1 MKKLQSI
8 FFAVGLCSVSIYSQ
22 TFIKNVT
29 IVDVVNKKLVPAQ
42 TVVINKD
49 VIADVQSARKKTF
62 PSNAI
67 IIDGTGKYLMPGMTD
82 AHVHFFQSGGL
93 YTRPDALD
101 LRKYVPYNREI
112 EMGHQNMEA
121 LLKRY
126 LMAGI
131 TNVIDVGS
139 TYNFLKLRDSLSGN
153 KLLPSVYMTG
163 PLLTTYEPQVFIGL
177 KNDEPFRLVSTIED
191 AKKAINEQLP
201 YRPDF
206 IKIWYIVSLGKEG
219 VEAEAR
225 KYEPLIK
232 EIIQEAHK
240 NKLKVAVHAT
250 ERIAAQIA
258 VQNGCDFLVH
268 NIEDEI
274 VSDSFVQLLKSGKV
288 ILSPTLT
295 VMDNYY
301 NTFGQKINYNTYDLK
316 NSDPEAIGSI
326 YDIKHLSN
334 AVIPTLKQRFDQPQM
349 KTRISRTDS
358 IRKVNLKKLI
368 DGGVV
373 IAAGTDAGNIGTQHA
388 SSFQNEL
395 KSMQESGLSIWQV
408 LQSATIS
415 PTRILDKEMVSGS
428 ITKGKIAD
436 MILLN
441 EDPTKSIEN
450 LTAINKVFKNG
461 NVLDPENLVSITPE
475 LLVQQQLNAYNARN
489 IEAFLEPYSD
499 DVEIYTFPNTLIS
512 KGKDV
517 MRKSYTE
524 MFTKLPNLHCE
535 LKGRIV
541 QGHIVID
548 RESVSGIRSN
558 TNVEATAVYEIK
570 NHKIIKVYFI
580 R

>member
-1 MKKLQSI
+1 MKKLLSI
-8 FFAVGLCSVSIYSQ
+8 FFAAGLCSVSLYSQ

-29 IVDVVNKKLVPAQ
+29 IVDVVNKKLIPAQ
-42 TVVINKD
+42 TVAINKE
-49 VIADVQSARKKTF
+49 VIADVQKAGKKTF

-101 LRKYVPYNREI
+101 LRKYVPYNKEI

-131 TNVIDVGS
+131 TSVIDVGA

-153 KLLPSVYMTG
+153 RLLPSVYMTG
-163 PLLTTYEPQVFIGL
+163 PLLTTYEPQVFMGL

-219 VEAEAR
+219 VEAAAR

-268 NIEDEI
+268 NIEDEV
-274 VSDSFVQLLKSGKV
+274 VSDSFVQILKSGKV

-301 NTFGQKINYNTYDLK
+301 NTFGQKIDYDTYDLK
-316 NSDPEAIGSI
+316 SSDPVAIGSI

-334 AVIPTLKQRFDQPQM
+334 AVIPVLKQRFDQPQM
-349 KTRISRTDS
+349 KARISRTDS
-358 IRKVNLKKLI
+358 IRKVNLKKLA
-368 DGGVV
+368 DGGVT

-395 KSMQESGLSIWQV
+395 KAMQESGLSIWQV
-408 LQSATIS
+408 LQSATIN
-415 PTRILDKEMVSGS
+415 PVKILDKEMVSGN
-428 ITKGKIAD
+428 IAKGKIAD

-441 EDPTKSIEN
+441 ADPTKSLEN
-450 LTAINKVFKNG
+450 LTTVNKIFKNG
-461 NVLDPENLVSITPE
+461 NVLDPESLIPITPE

-512 KGKDV
+512 KGKDE
-517 MRKSYTE
+517 MRKSYTQ
-524 MFTKLPNLHCE
+524 MFAKMSNLHCE
-535 LKGRIV
+535 LKGRII
-541 QGHIVID
+541 QGNIVID
-548 RESVSGIRSN
+548 RESVSGMISLSL
-558 TNVEATAVYEIK
+558 I
-570 NHKIIKVYFI
+570 HI
-580 R
+580 

>member
-1 MKKLQSI
+1 MKKLLSI
-8 FFAVGLCSVSIYSQ
+8 FFVAGLYSASIYSQ

-29 IVDVVNKKLVPAQ
+29 IVDVVNKRLIPAQ
-42 TVVINKD
+42 TVEINKD
-49 VIADVQSARKKTF
+49 IITNVQLAGKKAF
-62 PSNAI
+62 SSNALV
-67 IIDGTGKYLMPGMTD
+67 IDGTGKYLMPGMTD

-93 YTRPDALD
+93 YTRPDVLD
-101 LRKYVPYNREI
+101 FRKYVPYNKEI
-112 EMGHQNMEA
+112 EAGHQNMEA

-131 TNVIDVGS
+131 TSVIDVGA

-163 PLLTTYEPQVFIGL
+163 PLLTTYKPQVFIGL

-191 AKKAINEQLP
+191 ARKAINEQLP

-206 IKIWYIVSLGKEG
+206 IKIWYIVSLGKDG

-250 ERIAAQIA
+250 ERVAAQIA

-268 NIEDEI
+268 NIEDEV
-274 VSDSFVQLLKSGKV
+274 VSDSFVQLLKAGKV

-349 KTRISRTDS
+349 KARILRTDS
-358 IRKVNLKKLI
+358 IRRVNLKKLI

-388 SSFQNEL
+388 SSFKNEL
-395 KSMQESGLSIWQV
+395 KLMQESGLSIWQV

-415 PTRILDKEMVSGS
+415 PAKILDKEMVSGS

-441 EDPTKSIEN
+441 ADPTKSLEN
-450 LTAINKVFKNG
+450 LTAINRVFKNG

-512 KGKDV
+512 KGKDG

-541 QGHIVID
+541 QGNIVID

>member
-1 MKKLQSI
+1 MKKLLSI
-8 FFAVGLCSVSIYSQ
+8 FFAAGLCSVSIHSQ

-29 IVDVVNKKLVPAQ
+29 IVDVVNKKLIPAQ

-49 VIADVQSARKKTF
+49 LIADVQSARKKTF

-126 LMAGI
+126 LMTGI

-153 KLLPSVYMTG
+153 KLLASVYMTG
-163 PLLTTYEPQVFIGL
+163 PLLTTYEPKVFMGL

-191 AKKAINEQLP
+191 VKKAINEQLP

-232 EIIQEAHK
+232 EIILEAHK

-268 NIEDEI
+268 NIEDEV
-274 VSDSFVQLLKSGKV
+274 VSDRFVQLLKSGKV

-334 AVIPTLKQRFDQPQM
+334 AVIPMLKQRFDQPQM

-415 PTRILDKEMVSGS
+415 PAKILDKEMVSGS

-441 EDPTKSIEN
+441 ADPTKSLEN

-512 KGKDV
+512 KGKDG

-541 QGHIVID
+541 QGNIVID
-548 RESVSGIRSN
+548 RESVSGIRDN

-580 R
+580 K

>member
-1 MKKLQSI
+1 MKKLLSL
-8 FFAVGLCSVSIYSQ
+8 FFITGFCYVSLYSQ

-29 IVDVVNKKLVPAQ
+29 IVDVVNKKLIPTQ

-49 VIADVQSARKKTF
+49 VITDLQKAGRKTF

-101 LRKYVPYNREI
+101 LRKYVPYNKEI

-126 LMAGI
+126 LMVGI
-131 TNVIDVGS
+131 TSVVDVGA

-163 PLLTTYEPQVFIGL
+163 PLLTTYEPQVFMGL

-201 YRPDF
+201 HRPDF

-219 VEAEAR
+219 VEAAAR

-268 NIEDEI
+268 DIEDEV

-316 NSDPEAIGSI
+316 SSDPLAIGSI

-334 AVIPTLKQRFDQPQM
+334 SVIPVIKQRFDQPQM
-349 KTRISRTDS
+349 KIRISRTDS
-358 IRKVNLKKLI
+358 IRKVNLKKLA
-368 DGGVV
+368 DGGVT

-395 KSMQESGLSIWQV
+395 KAMQQSGLSIWQV
-408 LQSATIS
+408 LQSATIN
-415 PTRILDKEMVSGS
+415 PAMILDKEMISGN
-428 ITKGKIAD
+428 IAKGKVAD

-441 EDPTKSIEN
+441 ADPTKSLEN
-450 LTAINKVFKNG
+450 LTAINKIFKNG
-461 NVLDPENLVSITPE
+461 NVLDPESLVSKTPE

-499 DVEIYTFPNTLIS
+499 DVEIYFFPNTLIS
-512 KGKDV
+512 KGKDA
-517 MRKSYTE
+517 MRKSYTD
-524 MFTKLPNLHCE
+524 MFAKMPNLHCE
-535 LKGRIV
+535 LKGRII
-541 QGHIVID
+541 QGNIVID
-548 RESVSGIRSN
+548 RESVSGMISN
-558 TNVEATAVYEIK
+558 TKVEATAVYEIK

>member
-1 MKKLQSI
+1 MKKLLSI
-8 FFAVGLCSVSIYSQ
+8 FFAAGLCSVSLYSQ

-29 IVDVVNKKLVPAQ
+29 IVDVVNKKLIPAQ
-42 TVVINKD
+42 TVAINKE
-49 VIADVQSARKKTF
+49 VIADVQKAGKKTF

-101 LRKYVPYNREI
+101 LRKYVPYNKEI

-131 TNVIDVGS
+131 TSVIDVGA

-153 KLLPSVYMTG
+153 RLLPSVYMTG
-163 PLLTTYEPQVFIGL
+163 PLLTTYEPQVFMGL

-219 VEAEAR
+219 VEAAAR

-268 NIEDEI
+268 NIEDEV
-274 VSDSFVQLLKSGKV
+274 VSDSFVQILKSGKV

-301 NTFGQKINYNTYDLK
+301 NTFGQKIDYDTYDLK
-316 NSDPEAIGSI
+316 SSDPVAIGSI

-334 AVIPTLKQRFDQPQM
+334 AVIPVLKQRFDQPQM
-349 KTRISRTDS
+349 KARISRTDS
-358 IRKVNLKKLI
+358 IRKVNLKKLA
-368 DGGVV
+368 DGGVT

-395 KSMQESGLSIWQV
+395 KAMQESGLSIWQV
-408 LQSATIS
+408 LQSATIN
-415 PTRILDKEMVSGS
+415 PVKILDKEMVSGN
-428 ITKGKIAD
+428 IAKCKIAD
-436 MILLN
+436 MILFN
-441 EDPTKSIEN
+441 ADPTKSLEN
-450 LTAINKVFKNG
+450 LTTVNKIFKNG
-461 NVLDPENLVSITPE
+461 NVLDPESLIPITPE

-512 KGKDV
+512 KGKDE
-517 MRKSYTE
+517 MRKSYTQ
-524 MFTKLPNLHCE
+524 MFAKMPNLHCE
-535 LKGRIV
+535 LKGRII
-541 QGHIVID
+541 QGNIVID
-548 RESVSGIRSN
+548 RESVSGMISN
-558 TNVEATAVYEIK
+558 TKVEATAVYEIK
-570 NHKIIKVYFI
+570 NHKILKVYFI

>member
-1 MKKLQSI
+1 MKKLLSI
-8 FFAVGLCSVSIYSQ
+8 FFAAGLCSVSLYSQ

-29 IVDVVNKKLVPAQ
+29 IVDVVNKKLIPAQ
-42 TVVINKD
+42 TVAINKD
-49 VIADVQSARKKTF
+49 VIADVQKAGKKTF

-101 LRKYVPYNREI
+101 LRKYVPYNKEI

-131 TNVIDVGS
+131 TSVIDVGA

-153 KLLPSVYMTG
+153 RLLPSVYMTG
-163 PLLTTYEPQVFIGL
+163 PLLTTYEPQVFMGL

-219 VEAEAR
+219 VEAAAR

-268 NIEDEI
+268 NIEDEV
-274 VSDSFVQLLKSGKV
+274 VSDSFVQILKSGKV

-301 NTFGQKINYNTYDLK
+301 NTFGQKIDYDTYDLK
-316 NSDPEAIGSI
+316 SSDPVAIGSI

-334 AVIPTLKQRFDQPQM
+334 AVIPVLKQRFDQPQM
-349 KTRISRTDS
+349 KARISRTDS
-358 IRKVNLKKLI
+358 IRKVNLKKLA
-368 DGGVV
+368 DGGVT
-373 IAAGTDAGNIGTQHA
+373 IAAGTDSGNIGTQHA

-395 KSMQESGLSIWQV
+395 KAMQESGLSIWQV
-408 LQSATIS
+408 LQSATIN
-415 PTRILDKEMVSGS
+415 PVKILDKEMVSGN
-428 ITKGKIAD
+428 IAKGKVAD

-441 EDPTKSIEN
+441 ADPTKSLEN
-450 LTAINKVFKNG
+450 LTTVNKIFKNG
-461 NVLDPENLVSITPE
+461 NVLDPESLIPITPE

-512 KGKDV
+512 KGKDE
-517 MRKSYTE
+517 MRKSYTQ
-524 MFTKLPNLHCE
+524 MFAKMPNLHCE
-535 LKGRIV
+535 LKGRII
-541 QGHIVID
+541 QGNIVID
-548 RESVSGIRSN
+548 RESVSGMISN
-558 TNVEATAVYEIK
+558 TKVEATAVYEIK

>member
-1 MKKLQSI
+1 MKKLLSI
-8 FFAVGLCSVSIYSQ
+8 FFVAGLCSVSIYSQ

-29 IVDVVNKKLVPAQ
+29 IVDVINKRLIPAQ
-42 TVVINKD
+42 TVEINKD
-49 VIADVQSARKKTF
+49 IITNVQPAGKKAF
-62 PSNAI
+62 SSNALV
-67 IIDGTGKYLMPGMTD
+67 IDGTGKYLMPGMTD

-101 LRKYVPYNREI
+101 FRKYVPYNKEI
-112 EMGHQNMEA
+112 EAGHQNMEA

-131 TNVIDVGS
+131 TSVVDVGA

-206 IKIWYIVSLGKEG
+206 IKIWYIVSLGKDG
-219 VEAEAR
+219 VETEAR

-250 ERIAAQIA
+250 ERVAAQIA

-268 NIEDEI
+268 NIEDEV
-274 VSDSFVQLLKSGKV
+274 VSDSFVQLLKAGKV

-349 KTRISRTDS
+349 KARILRTDS
-358 IRKVNLKKLI
+358 IRRVNLKKLI

-388 SSFQNEL
+388 SSFKNEL

-415 PTRILDKEMVSGS
+415 PAKILDKEMVSGS

-441 EDPTKSIEN
+441 ADPTKSLEN

-512 KGKDV
+512 KGKDG

-541 QGHIVID
+541 QGNIVID

>member
-1 MKKLQSI
+1 MKKLLSI
-8 FFAVGLCSVSIYSQ
+8 FFVAGLCSVSIYSQ

-29 IVDVVNKKLVPAQ
+29 IVDVVNKRLIPAQ
-42 TVVINKD
+42 TVEINKD
-49 VIADVQSARKKTF
+49 IITNVQPAGKKAF
-62 PSNAI
+62 SSNALV
-67 IIDGTGKYLMPGMTD
+67 IDGTGKYLMPGMTD

-101 LRKYVPYNREI
+101 LRKYVPYNKEI
-112 EMGHQNMEA
+112 EAGHQNMEA

-131 TNVIDVGS
+131 TSVIDVGA

-153 KLLPSVYMTG
+153 KRLPSVYMTG

-191 AKKAINEQLP
+191 ARKAINEQLP

-206 IKIWYIVSLGKEG
+206 IKIWYIVSLGKDG

-250 ERIAAQIA
+250 ERVAAQIA

-268 NIEDEI
+268 NIEDEV
-274 VSDSFVQLLKSGKV
+274 VSDSFVQLLKAGKV

-349 KTRISRTDS
+349 KARILRTDS
-358 IRKVNLKKLI
+358 IRRVNLKKLI

-388 SSFQNEL
+388 SSFKNEL

-415 PTRILDKEMVSGS
+415 PAKILDKEIVSGS

-441 EDPTKSIEN
+441 ADPTKSLEN
-450 LTAINKVFKNG
+450 LTVINKVFKNG

-512 KGKDV
+512 KGKDG

-541 QGHIVID
+541 QGNIVID

>member
-1 MKKLQSI
+1 MKKLLSI
-8 FFAVGLCSVSIYSQ
+8 FFVAGLCSVSIYSQ

-29 IVDVVNKKLVPAQ
+29 IVDVINKRLIPAQ
-42 TVVINKD
+42 TVEINKD
-49 VIADVQSARKKTF
+49 IITNVQPAGKKAF
-62 PSNAI
+62 SSNALV
-67 IIDGTGKYLMPGMTD
+67 IDGTGKYLMPGMTD

-101 LRKYVPYNREI
+101 LRKYVPYNKEI
-112 EMGHQNMEA
+112 EAGHQNMEA

-131 TNVIDVGS
+131 TSVVDVGA

-206 IKIWYIVSLGKEG
+206 IKIWYIVSLGKDG
-219 VEAEAR
+219 VETEAR

-250 ERIAAQIA
+250 ERVAAQIA

-268 NIEDEI
+268 NIEDEV
-274 VSDSFVQLLKSGKV
+274 VSDSFVQLLKAGKV

-349 KTRISRTDS
+349 KARILRTDS
-358 IRKVNLKKLI
+358 IRRVNLKKLI

-388 SSFQNEL
+388 SSFKNEL

-415 PTRILDKEMVSGS
+415 PAKILDKEMVSGS

-441 EDPTKSIEN
+441 ADPTKSLEN

-512 KGKDV
+512 KGKDG

-541 QGHIVID
+541 QGNIVID

-558 TNVEATAVYEIK
+558 TNVEVTAVYEIK

>member
-1 MKKLQSI
+1 MKKLLSI
-8 FFAVGLCSVSIYSQ
+8 FFAAGLCSVSLYSQ

-29 IVDVVNKKLVPAQ
+29 IVDVVNKKLIPAQ
-42 TVVINKD
+42 TVAINKE
-49 VIADVQSARKKTF
+49 VIADVQKAGKKTF

-101 LRKYVPYNREI
+101 LRKYVPYNKEI

-131 TNVIDVGS
+131 TSVIDVGA

-153 KLLPSVYMTG
+153 RLLPSVYMTG
-163 PLLTTYEPQVFIGL
+163 PLLTTYEPQVFMGL

-219 VEAEAR
+219 VEAAAR

-240 NKLKVAVHAT
+240 NNLKVAVHAT

-258 VQNGCDFLVH
+258 VENGCDFLVH
-268 NIEDEI
+268 NIEDEV
-274 VSDSFVQLLKSGKV
+274 VSDSFVQILKSGKV

-301 NTFGQKINYNTYDLK
+301 NTFGQKIDYDTYDLK
-316 NSDPEAIGSI
+316 SSDPVAIGSI

-334 AVIPTLKQRFDQPQM
+334 AVIPVLKQRFDQPQM
-349 KTRISRTDS
+349 KARISRTDS
-358 IRKVNLKKLI
+358 IRKVNLKKLA
-368 DGGVV
+368 DGGVT

-395 KSMQESGLSIWQV
+395 KAMQESGLSIWQV
-408 LQSATIS
+408 LQSATIN
-415 PTRILDKEMVSGS
+415 PVKILDKEMVSGN
-428 ITKGKIAD
+428 IAKGKVAD

-441 EDPTKSIEN
+441 ADPTKSLEN
-450 LTAINKVFKNG
+450 LTTVNKIFKNG
-461 NVLDPENLVSITPE
+461 NVLDPESLIPITPE

-512 KGKDV
+512 KGKDE
-517 MRKSYTE
+517 MRKSYTQ
-524 MFTKLPNLHCE
+524 MFAKMPNLHCE
-535 LKGRIV
+535 LKGRII
-541 QGHIVID
+541 QGNIVID
-548 RESVSGIRSN
+548 RESVSGMISN
-558 TNVEATAVYEIK
+558 TKVEATAVYEIK

>member
-1 MKKLQSI
+1 
-8 FFAVGLCSVSIYSQ
+8 
-22 TFIKNVT
+22 
-29 IVDVVNKKLVPAQ
+29 
-42 TVVINKD
+42 
-49 VIADVQSARKKTF
+49 
-62 PSNAI
+62 
-67 IIDGTGKYLMPGMTD
+67 MTD

-101 LRKYVPYNREI
+101 LRKYVPYNKEI

-131 TNVIDVGS
+131 TSVVDVGA

-163 PLLTTYEPQVFIGL
+163 PLLTTYEPQVFMGL

-191 AKKAINEQLP
+191 AKKAINEQLQ

-219 VEAEAR
+219 VEAAAR

-268 NIEDEI
+268 DIEDEV

-316 NSDPEAIGSI
+316 NSDPLAIGSI

-334 AVIPTLKQRFDQPQM
+334 SVIPALKQRFDQPQM
-349 KTRISRTDS
+349 KIRISRTDS
-358 IRKVNLKKLI
+358 IRKVNLKK
-368 DGGVV
+368 
-373 IAAGTDAGNIGTQHA
+373 A
-388 SSFQNEL
+388 S
-395 KSMQESGLSIWQV
+395 
-408 LQSATIS
+408 
-415 PTRILDKEMVSGS
+415 
-428 ITKGKIAD
+428 
-436 MILLN
+436 
-441 EDPTKSIEN
+441 
-450 LTAINKVFKNG
+450 
-461 NVLDPENLVSITPE
+461 
-475 LLVQQQLNAYNARN
+475 
-489 IEAFLEPYSD
+489 
-499 DVEIYTFPNTLIS
+499 
-512 KGKDV
+512 
-517 MRKSYTE
+517 
-524 MFTKLPNLHCE
+524 
-535 LKGRIV
+535 
-541 QGHIVID
+541 
-548 RESVSGIRSN
+548 
-558 TNVEATAVYEIK
+558 
-570 NHKIIKVYFI
+570 
-580 R
+580 

>member
-1 MKKLQSI
+1 MKKLLFI
-8 FFAVGLCSVSIYSQ
+8 LFAAGLCSVSMHSQ

-29 IVDVVNKKLVPAQ
+29 IVDVVNKKLIPVQ
-42 TVVINKD
+42 TVTISKD
-49 VIADVQSARKKTF
+49 VIADIQPAGKKVF
-62 PSNAI
+62 PSNAVV
-67 IIDGTGKYLMPGMTD
+67 IDGTGKYLMPGMTD

-101 LRKYVPYNREI
+101 LRKFVPYNKEI
-112 EMGHQNMEA
+112 EKGHQNMKA
-121 LLKRY
+121 LLNRY
-126 LMAGI
+126 LKTGI
-131 TNVIDVGS
+131 TSVIDVGS
-139 TYNFLKLRDSLSGN
+139 TYNFLKLRDSLSEN
-153 KLLPSVYMTG
+153 RLLPSVYMTG
-163 PLLTTYEPQVFIGL
+163 PLLTTYEPQVFMGL

-219 VEAEAR
+219 VEAAAR

-240 NKLKVAVHAT
+240 NNLKVAVHAT

-258 VQNGCDFLVH
+258 VENGCDFLVH
-268 NIEDEI
+268 NIEDEV

-295 VMDNYY
+295 VIDNYY
-301 NTFGQKINYNTYDLK
+301 NTFRQNINYNTYDLK
-316 NSDPEAIGSI
+316 SSDPEAIGSI

-334 AVIPTLKQRFDQPQM
+334 AVIPVLKQRFDQPQM

-358 IRKVNLKKLI
+358 IRKVNLKKLA
-368 DGGVV
+368 DGGVA

-395 KSMQESGLSIWQV
+395 KAMQESGLSIWQV
-408 LQSATIS
+408 LQSATINS
-415 PTRILDKEMVSGS
+415 AKILNKEMMSGS
-428 ITKGKIAD
+428 IIKGKIAD

-441 EDPTKSIEN
+441 EDPTKSLEN
-450 LTAINKVFKNG
+450 LTAINKIFKNG
-461 NVLDPENLVSITPE
+461 NALDPGSLIPITPE

-512 KGKDV
+512 KGKEG

-524 MFTKLPNLHCE
+524 MFNKMPGLHCE

-541 QGHIVID
+541 QGNVVID
-548 RESVSGIRSN
+548 RESVSGMISN
-558 TNVEATAVYEIK
+558 AKVEATAVYEIK

-580 R
+580 K

>member
-1 MKKLQSI
+1 MKKLLSI
-8 FFAVGLCSVSIYSQ
+8 FFAAGLCSVSLYSQ

-29 IVDVVNKKLVPAQ
+29 IVDVVNKKLIPAQ
-42 TVVINKD
+42 TVAINKE
-49 VIADVQSARKKTF
+49 VIADVQKAGKKTF

-101 LRKYVPYNREI
+101 LRKYVPYNKEI

-131 TNVIDVGS
+131 TSVIDVGA

-153 KLLPSVYMTG
+153 RLLPSVYMTG
-163 PLLTTYEPQVFIGL
+163 PLLTTYEPQVFMGL

-219 VEAEAR
+219 VEAAAR

-268 NIEDEI
+268 NIEDEV
-274 VSDSFVQLLKSGKV
+274 VSDSFVQILKSGKV

-301 NTFGQKINYNTYDLK
+301 NTFGQKIDYDTYDLK
-316 NSDPEAIGSI
+316 SSDPVAIGSI

-334 AVIPTLKQRFDQPQM
+334 AVIPVLKQRFDQPQM
-349 KTRISRTDS
+349 KARISRTDS
-358 IRKVNLKKLI
+358 IRKVNLKKLA
-368 DGGVV
+368 DGGVT

-395 KSMQESGLSIWQV
+395 KAMQESGLSIWQV
-408 LQSATIS
+408 LQSATIN
-415 PTRILDKEMVSGS
+415 PVKILDKEMVSGN
-428 ITKGKIAD
+428 IAKGKIAD

-441 EDPTKSIEN
+441 ADPTKSLEN
-450 LTAINKVFKNG
+450 LTTVNKIFKNG
-461 NVLDPENLVSITPE
+461 NVLDPESLIPITPE

-512 KGKDV
+512 KGKDE
-517 MRKSYTE
+517 MRKSYTQ
-524 MFTKLPNLHCE
+524 MFAKMSNLHCE
-535 LKGRIV
+535 LKGRII
-541 QGHIVID
+541 QGNIVID
-548 RESVSGIRSN
+548 RESVSGMISN
-558 TNVEATAVYEIK
+558 TKVEATAVYEIK

>member
-1 MKKLQSI
+1 MKKLLSI
-8 FFAVGLCSVSIYSQ
+8 FFATGLCSVSLYSQ

-29 IVDVVNKKLVPAQ
+29 VVDVVNKKLIPAQ

-49 VIADVQSARKKTF
+49 VIADVQKAGKKTF

-82 AHVHFFQSGGL
+82 AHIHFFQSGGL

-101 LRKYVPYNREI
+101 LRKYVPYNKEI

-131 TNVIDVGS
+131 TSVIDVGS

-153 KLLPSVYMTG
+153 KLLSSVYMTG
-163 PLLTTYEPQVFIGL
+163 PLLTTYEPQVFMGL

-219 VEAEAR
+219 VEAAAR

-268 NIEDEI
+268 NIEDEV
-274 VSDSFVQLLKSGKV
+274 VSDSFIQLLKSGRV

-316 NSDPEAIGSI
+316 SSDPVAIGSI

-334 AVIPTLKQRFDQPQM
+334 AVIPVLKQRFDQPEM
-349 KTRISRTDS
+349 KTRIYRTDS
-358 IRKVNLKKLI
+358 IRKINLKKLA
-368 DGGVV
+368 DGGVT

-395 KSMQESGLSIWQV
+395 EAMQESGLSIWQV
-408 LQSATIS
+408 LQSATMN
-415 PTRILDKEMVSGS
+415 PAKILNKEMISGS

-441 EDPTKSIEN
+441 ADPTKSLEN
-450 LTAINKVFKNG
+450 LTAVNKIFKNG
-461 NVLDPENLVSITPE
+461 NVLDPESLVPATPE

-512 KGKDV
+512 KGKDA
-517 MRKSYTE
+517 MRKSYTD
-524 MFTKLPNLHCE
+524 MFAKMPNLHCE

-541 QGHIVID
+541 QGNIVID
-548 RESVSGIRSN
+548 RESVSGMISN
-558 TNVEATAVYEIK
+558 TKVEAIAVYEIK

-580 R
+580 M

>member
-1 MKKLQSI
+1 MKKLLSI
-8 FFAVGLCSVSIYSQ
+8 FFAAGLCSVSLYSQ

-29 IVDVVNKKLVPAQ
+29 IVDVVNKKLIPAQ
-42 TVVINKD
+42 TVAINKD
-49 VIADVQSARKKTF
+49 VIADVQKAGKKTF

-101 LRKYVPYNREI
+101 LRKYVPYNKEI

-131 TNVIDVGS
+131 TSVIDVGA

-153 KLLPSVYMTG
+153 RLLPSVYMTG
-163 PLLTTYEPQVFIGL
+163 PLLTTYEPQVFMGL

-219 VEAEAR
+219 VEAAAR

-268 NIEDEI
+268 NIEDEV
-274 VSDSFVQLLKSGKV
+274 VSDSFVQILKSGKV

-301 NTFGQKINYNTYDLK
+301 NTFGQKIDYDTYDLK
-316 NSDPEAIGSI
+316 SSDPVAIGSI

-334 AVIPTLKQRFDQPQM
+334 AVIPVLKQRFDQPQM
-349 KTRISRTDS
+349 KARISRTDS
-358 IRKVNLKKLI
+358 IRKVNLKKLA
-368 DGGVV
+368 DGGVT

-395 KSMQESGLSIWQV
+395 KAMQESGLSIWQV
-408 LQSATIS
+408 LQSATIN
-415 PTRILDKEMVSGS
+415 PVKILDKEMVSGN
-428 ITKGKIAD
+428 IAKGKIAD

-441 EDPTKSIEN
+441 ADPTKSLEN
-450 LTAINKVFKNG
+450 LTTVNKIFKNG
-461 NVLDPENLVSITPE
+461 NVLDLESLIPITPE

-512 KGKDV
+512 KGKDE
-517 MRKSYTE
+517 MRKSYTQ
-524 MFTKLPNLHCE
+524 MFAKMPNLHCE
-535 LKGRIV
+535 LKGRII
-541 QGHIVID
+541 QGNIVID
-548 RESVSGIRSN
+548 RESVSGMISN
-558 TNVEATAVYEIK
+558 TKVEATAVYEIK

>member
-1 MKKLQSI
+1 MKKLLSI
-8 FFAVGLCSVSIYSQ
+8 FFAAGLCSVSLYSQ

-29 IVDVVNKKLVPAQ
+29 IVDVVNKKLIPAQ
-42 TVVINKD
+42 TVAINKE
-49 VIADVQSARKKTF
+49 VIADVQKAGKKTF

-101 LRKYVPYNREI
+101 LRKYVPYNKEI

-131 TNVIDVGS
+131 TSVIDVGA

-153 KLLPSVYMTG
+153 RLLPSVYMTG
-163 PLLTTYEPQVFIGL
+163 PLLTTYEPQVFMGL

-219 VEAEAR
+219 VEAAAR

-268 NIEDEI
+268 NIEDEV
-274 VSDSFVQLLKSGKV
+274 VSDSFVQILKSGKV

-301 NTFGQKINYNTYDLK
+301 NTFGQKIDYDRYDLK
-316 NSDPEAIGSI
+316 SSDPVAIGSI

-334 AVIPTLKQRFDQPQM
+334 AVIPVLKQRFDQPQM
-349 KTRISRTDS
+349 KARISHTDS
-358 IRKVNLKKLI
+358 IRKVNLKKLV
-368 DGGVV
+368 DGGVT

-395 KSMQESGLSIWQV
+395 KAMQESGLSIWQV
-408 LQSATIS
+408 LQSATIN
-415 PTRILDKEMVSGS
+415 PVKILDKEMVSGN
-428 ITKGKIAD
+428 IAKGKVAD

-441 EDPTKSIEN
+441 ADPTKSLEN
-450 LTAINKVFKNG
+450 LTTVNKIFKNG
-461 NVLDPENLVSITPE
+461 NVLDPESLIPITPE

-512 KGKDV
+512 KGKDE
-517 MRKSYTE
+517 MRKSYTQ
-524 MFTKLPNLHCE
+524 MFAKMPNLHCE
-535 LKGRIV
+535 LKGRII
-541 QGHIVID
+541 QGNIVID
-548 RESVSGIRSN
+548 RESVSGMISN
-558 TNVEATAVYEIK
+558 TKVEATAVYEIK
-570 NHKIIKVYFI
+570 NHKILKVYFI

>member
-1 MKKLQSI
+1 MKKLLSI
-8 FFAVGLCSVSIYSQ
+8 FFAAGLCSVSLYSQ

-29 IVDVVNKKLVPAQ
+29 IVDVVNKKLIPAQ
-42 TVVINKD
+42 TVAINKE
-49 VIADVQSARKKTF
+49 VIADVQKAGKKTF

-101 LRKYVPYNREI
+101 LRKYVPYNKEI

-131 TNVIDVGS
+131 TSVIDVGA

-153 KLLPSVYMTG
+153 RLLPSVYMTG
-163 PLLTTYEPQVFIGL
+163 PLLTTYEPQVFMGL

-219 VEAEAR
+219 VEAAAR

-268 NIEDEI
+268 NIEDEV
-274 VSDSFVQLLKSGKV
+274 VSDSFVQILKSGKV

-301 NTFGQKINYNTYDLK
+301 NTFGQKIDYDTYDLK
-316 NSDPEAIGSI
+316 SSDPVAIGSI

-334 AVIPTLKQRFDQPQM
+334 AVIPVLKQRFDQPQM
-349 KTRISRTDS
+349 KARISRTDS
-358 IRKVNLKKLI
+358 IRKVNLKKLA
-368 DGGVV
+368 DGGVT

-395 KSMQESGLSIWQV
+395 KAMQESGLSIWQV
-408 LQSATIS
+408 LQSATIN
-415 PTRILDKEMVSGS
+415 PVKILDKEMVSGN
-428 ITKGKIAD
+428 IAKGKVAD

-441 EDPTKSIEN
+441 ADPTKSLEN
-450 LTAINKVFKNG
+450 LTTVNKIFKNG
-461 NVLDPENLVSITPE
+461 NVLDPESLIPITPE

-512 KGKDV
+512 KGKDE
-517 MRKSYTE
+517 MRKSYTQ
-524 MFTKLPNLHCE
+524 MFAKMPNLHCE
-535 LKGRIV
+535 LKGRII
-541 QGHIVID
+541 QGNIVID
-548 RESVSGIRSN
+548 RESVSGMISN
-558 TNVEATAVYEIK
+558 TKVEATAVYEIK

>member
-1 MKKLQSI
+1 MKKLLSI
-8 FFAVGLCSVSIYSQ
+8 FFVAGLCSVSIYSQ

-29 IVDVVNKKLVPAQ
+29 IVDVVNKRLIPAQ
-42 TVVINKD
+42 TVEINKD
-49 VIADVQSARKKTF
+49 IIINVQPARKKAF
-62 PSNAI
+62 SSNAL

-101 LRKYVPYNREI
+101 LRKYVPYNKEI
-112 EMGHQNMEA
+112 EAGHQNMEA

-131 TNVIDVGS
+131 TSVIDVGA

-153 KLLPSVYMTG
+153 KRLSSVYMTG

-191 AKKAINEQLP
+191 ARKAINEQLP

-232 EIIQEAHK
+232 EIIREAHK

-250 ERIAAQIA
+250 ERVAAQIA

-268 NIEDEI
+268 NIEDEV
-274 VSDSFVQLLKSGKV
+274 VSDSFVQLLKAGKV

-349 KTRISRTDS
+349 KARILRTDS
-358 IRKVNLKKLI
+358 IRRVNLKKLI

-388 SSFQNEL
+388 SSFKNEL

-415 PTRILDKEMVSGS
+415 PAKILDKEMVSGS

-441 EDPTKSIEN
+441 ADPTKSLEN
-450 LTAINKVFKNG
+450 LTAINRVFKNG

-512 KGKDV
+512 KGKDG

-541 QGHIVID
+541 QGNIVID

>member
-1 MKKLQSI
+1 MKKLLSI
-8 FFAVGLCSVSIYSQ
+8 FFVAGLCSVSIYSQ

-29 IVDVVNKKLVPAQ
+29 IVDVVNKRLIPAQ
-42 TVVINKD
+42 TVEINKD
-49 VIADVQSARKKTF
+49 IITNVQPAGKKAF
-62 PSNAI
+62 SSNALV
-67 IIDGTGKYLMPGMTD
+67 IDGTGKYLMPGMTD

-101 LRKYVPYNREI
+101 LRKYVPYNKEI
-112 EMGHQNMEA
+112 EGGHQNMEA

-131 TNVIDVGS
+131 TSVIDVGA

-250 ERIAAQIA
+250 ERVAAQIA

-268 NIEDEI
+268 NIEDEV
-274 VSDSFVQLLKSGKV
+274 VSDSFVQLLKAGKV

-349 KTRISRTDS
+349 KARISRTDS
-358 IRKVNLKKLI
+358 IRRVNLKKLI

-388 SSFQNEL
+388 SSFKNEL

-415 PTRILDKEMVSGS
+415 PAKILDKEMVSGS

-441 EDPTKSIEN
+441 ADPTKSLEN
-450 LTAINKVFKNG
+450 LTAINRVFKNG
-461 NVLDPENLVSITPE
+461 NVLDPEKLVSIIPE

-512 KGKDV
+512 KGKDG

-541 QGHIVID
+541 QGNIVID
-548 RESVSGIRSN
+548 RESVSGIMSN

>member
-1 MKKLQSI
+1 MKKLLSI
-8 FFAVGLCSVSIYSQ
+8 FFVAGLCSVSIYSQ

-29 IVDVVNKKLVPAQ
+29 IVDVVNKRLIPAQ
-42 TVVINKD
+42 TVEINKD
-49 VIADVQSARKKTF
+49 IITNVQPAGKKAF
-62 PSNAI
+62 SSNALV
-67 IIDGTGKYLMPGMTD
+67 IDGTGKYLMPGMTD

-101 LRKYVPYNREI
+101 LRKYVPYNKEI
-112 EMGHQNMEA
+112 EAGHQNMEA

-126 LMAGI
+126 LMAGV
-131 TNVIDVGS
+131 TSVIDVGA
-139 TYNFLKLRDSLSGN
+139 TYNFLKLRDSLSRN

-191 AKKAINEQLP
+191 ARKAINEQLP

-206 IKIWYIVSLGKEG
+206 IKIWYIVSLGKDG

-250 ERIAAQIA
+250 ERVAAQIA

-268 NIEDEI
+268 NIEDEV

-349 KTRISRTDS
+349 KARILRSDS
-358 IRKVNLKKLI
+358 IRRVNLKKLI

-388 SSFQNEL
+388 SSFKNEL

-415 PTRILDKEMVSGS
+415 PAKILDKEMLSGS

-441 EDPTKSIEN
+441 ADPTKSLEN

-512 KGKDV
+512 KGKDG

-541 QGHIVID
+541 QGNIVID

>member
-1 MKKLQSI
+1 MKKLLSI
-8 FFAVGLCSVSIYSQ
+8 FFAAGLCSVSLYSQ

-29 IVDVVNKKLVPAQ
+29 IVDVVNKKLIPAQ
-42 TVVINKD
+42 TVAINKD
-49 VIADVQSARKKTF
+49 VIADVQKAGKKTF

-101 LRKYVPYNREI
+101 LRKYVPYNKEI

-131 TNVIDVGS
+131 TSVIDVGA

-153 KLLPSVYMTG
+153 RLLPSVYMTG
-163 PLLTTYEPQVFIGL
+163 PLLTTYEPQVFMGL

-219 VEAEAR
+219 VEAAAR

-268 NIEDEI
+268 NIEDEV
-274 VSDSFVQLLKSGKV
+274 VSDSFVQILKSGKV

-301 NTFGQKINYNTYDLK
+301 NTFGQKIDYDRYDLK
-316 NSDPEAIGSI
+316 SSDPVAIGSI

-334 AVIPTLKQRFDQPQM
+334 AVIPVLKQRFDQPQM
-349 KTRISRTDS
+349 KARISRTDS
-358 IRKVNLKKLI
+358 IRKVNLKKLA
-368 DGGVV
+368 DGGVT
-373 IAAGTDAGNIGTQHA
+373 IAAGTDSGNIGTQHA

-395 KSMQESGLSIWQV
+395 KAMQESGLSIWQV
-408 LQSATIS
+408 LQSATIN
-415 PTRILDKEMVSGS
+415 PVKILDKEMVSGN
-428 ITKGKIAD
+428 IAKGKVAD

-441 EDPTKSIEN
+441 ADPTKSLEN
-450 LTAINKVFKNG
+450 LTTVNKIFKNG
-461 NVLDPENLVSITPE
+461 NVLDPESLIPITPE

-512 KGKDV
+512 KGKDE
-517 MRKSYTE
+517 MRKSYTQ
-524 MFTKLPNLHCE
+524 MFAKMPNLHCE
-535 LKGRIV
+535 LKGRII
-541 QGHIVID
+541 QGNIVID
-548 RESVSGIRSN
+548 RESVSGMISN
-558 TNVEATAVYEIK
+558 TKVEATAVYEIK

>member
-1 MKKLQSI
+1 MKKLLSI
-8 FFAVGLCSVSIYSQ
+8 FFAAGLCSVSLYSQ

-29 IVDVVNKKLVPAQ
+29 IVDVVNKKLIPAQ
-42 TVVINKD
+42 TVAINKE
-49 VIADVQSARKKTF
+49 VIADVQKAGKKTF

-101 LRKYVPYNREI
+101 LRKYVPYNKEI

-131 TNVIDVGS
+131 TSVIDVGA

-153 KLLPSVYMTG
+153 RLLPSVYMTG
-163 PLLTTYEPQVFIGL
+163 PLLTAYEPQVFMGL

-219 VEAEAR
+219 VEAAAR

-268 NIEDEI
+268 NIEDEV
-274 VSDSFVQLLKSGKV
+274 VSDSFVQILKSGKV

-301 NTFGQKINYNTYDLK
+301 NTFGQKIDYDTYDLK
-316 NSDPEAIGSI
+316 SSDPVAIGSI

-334 AVIPTLKQRFDQPQM
+334 AVIPVLKQRFDQPQM
-349 KTRISRTDS
+349 KARISRTDS
-358 IRKVNLKKLI
+358 IRKVNLKKLA
-368 DGGVV
+368 DGGVT

-395 KSMQESGLSIWQV
+395 KAMQESGLSIWQV
-408 LQSATIS
+408 LQSATIN
-415 PTRILDKEMVSGS
+415 PVKILDKEMVSGN
-428 ITKGKIAD
+428 IAKGKIAD

-441 EDPTKSIEN
+441 ADPTKSLEN
-450 LTAINKVFKNG
+450 LTTVNKIFKNG
-461 NVLDPENLVSITPE
+461 NVLDPESLIPITPE

-512 KGKDV
+512 KGKDE
-517 MRKSYTE
+517 MRKSYTQ
-524 MFTKLPNLHCE
+524 MFAKMSNLHCE
-535 LKGRIV
+535 LKGRII
-541 QGHIVID
+541 QGNIVID
-548 RESVSGIRSN
+548 RESVSGMISN
-558 TNVEATAVYEIK
+558 TKVEATAVYEIK

>member
-1 MKKLQSI
+1 MKKLLSI
-8 FFAVGLCSVSIYSQ
+8 FFAAGLCSVSLYSQ

-29 IVDVVNKKLVPAQ
+29 IVDVVNKKLIPAQ
-42 TVVINKD
+42 TVAINKE
-49 VIADVQSARKKTF
+49 VIADVQKAGKKTF

-101 LRKYVPYNREI
+101 LRKYVPYNKEI

-131 TNVIDVGS
+131 TSVIDVGA

-153 KLLPSVYMTG
+153 RLLPSVYMTG
-163 PLLTTYEPQVFIGL
+163 PLLTTYEPQVFMGL

-219 VEAEAR
+219 VEAAAR

-232 EIIQEAHK
+232 EVIQEAHK

-268 NIEDEI
+268 NIEDEV
-274 VSDSFVQLLKSGKV
+274 VSDSFVQILKSGKV

-301 NTFGQKINYNTYDLK
+301 NTFGQKIDYDTYDLK
-316 NSDPEAIGSI
+316 SSDPVAIGSI

-334 AVIPTLKQRFDQPQM
+334 AVIPVLKQRFDQPQM
-349 KTRISRTDS
+349 KARISRTDS
-358 IRKVNLKKLI
+358 IRKVNLKKLA
-368 DGGVV
+368 DGGVT

-395 KSMQESGLSIWQV
+395 KAMQESGLSIWQV
-408 LQSATIS
+408 LQSAIIN
-415 PTRILDKEMVSGS
+415 PVKILDKEMVSGN
-428 ITKGKIAD
+428 IAKGKIAD

-441 EDPTKSIEN
+441 ADPTKSLEN
-450 LTAINKVFKNG
+450 LTTVNKIFKNG
-461 NVLDPENLVSITPE
+461 NVLDPESLIPITPE

-512 KGKDV
+512 KGKDE
-517 MRKSYTE
+517 MRKSYTQ
-524 MFTKLPNLHCE
+524 MFAKMPNLHCE
-535 LKGRIV
+535 LKGRII
-541 QGHIVID
+541 QGNIVID
-548 RESVSGIRSN
+548 RESVSGMISN
-558 TNVEATAVYEIK
+558 TKVEATAVYEIK
-570 NHKIIKVYFI
+570 NHKILKVYFI

>member
-1 MKKLQSI
+1 MKKLLSI
-8 FFAVGLCSVSIYSQ
+8 FFVAGLCSVSIYSQ

-29 IVDVVNKKLVPAQ
+29 IVDVVNKRLIPAQ
-42 TVVINKD
+42 TVEINKD
-49 VIADVQSARKKTF
+49 IITNVQPAGKKAF
-62 PSNAI
+62 SSNALV
-67 IIDGTGKYLMPGMTD
+67 IDGTGKYLMPGMTD

-101 LRKYVPYNREI
+101 LRKYVPYNKEI
-112 EMGHQNMEA
+112 EAGHQNMEA

-131 TNVIDVGS
+131 TSVIDVGA

-206 IKIWYIVSLGKEG
+206 IKIWYIVSLGKDG

-232 EIIQEAHK
+232 EIIQEVHK

-250 ERIAAQIA
+250 ERVAAQIA

-268 NIEDEI
+268 NIEDEV

-349 KTRISRTDS
+349 KARISRTDS
-358 IRKVNLKKLI
+358 IRRVNLKKLI

-388 SSFQNEL
+388 SSFKNEL
-395 KSMQESGLSIWQV
+395 KSMQESGVSIWQV

-415 PTRILDKEMVSGS
+415 PAKILDKEMVSGS

-441 EDPTKSIEN
+441 ADPTKSLEN

-512 KGKDV
+512 KGKDG

-541 QGHIVID
+541 QGNIVID

>member
-1 MKKLQSI
+1 MKKLLSI
-8 FFAVGLCSVSIYSQ
+8 FFVAGLCSVSIYSQ

-29 IVDVVNKKLVPAQ
+29 IVDVVNKRLIPAQ
-42 TVVINKD
+42 TVEINKD
-49 VIADVQSARKKTF
+49 IITNVQPAGKKAF
-62 PSNAI
+62 SSNALV
-67 IIDGTGKYLMPGMTD
+67 IDGTGKYLMPGMTD

-101 LRKYVPYNREI
+101 LRKYVPYNKEI
-112 EMGHQNMEA
+112 EAGHQNIEA

-131 TNVIDVGS
+131 TSVIDVGA
-139 TYNFLKLRDSLSGN
+139 TYNFLKLRNSLSGN

-177 KNDEPFRLVSTIED
+177 KNDEPFRLVSTVED

-206 IKIWYIVSLGKEG
+206 IKIWYIVSLGKDG
-219 VEAEAR
+219 VETEAR

-250 ERIAAQIA
+250 ERVAAQIA

-268 NIEDEI
+268 NIEDEV

-349 KTRISRTDS
+349 KARISRTDS
-358 IRKVNLKKLI
+358 IRRVNLKKLI

-388 SSFQNEL
+388 SSFKNEL

-415 PTRILDKEMVSGS
+415 PAKILDKEMLSGS

-441 EDPTKSIEN
+441 ADPTKSLEN
-450 LTAINKVFKNG
+450 LTAINRVFKNG

-512 KGKDV
+512 KGKDG

-541 QGHIVID
+541 QGNIVID

>member
-1 MKKLQSI
+1 MKKLLSI
-8 FFAVGLCSVSIYSQ
+8 FFATGLCSVSVYSQ

-29 IVDVVNKKLVPAQ
+29 IVDVVNKKLIPAQ
-42 TVVINKD
+42 TVAINKE
-49 VIADVQSARKKTF
+49 VIADVQKAGKKTF

-101 LRKYVPYNREI
+101 LRKYVPYNKEI

-131 TNVIDVGS
+131 TSVIDVGA

-153 KLLPSVYMTG
+153 RLLPSVYMTG
-163 PLLTTYEPQVFIGL
+163 PLLTTYEPQVFMGL

-219 VEAEAR
+219 VEAVAR

-268 NIEDEI
+268 NIEDEV
-274 VSDSFVQLLKSGKV
+274 VSDSFVQILKSGKV

-301 NTFGQKINYNTYDLK
+301 NTFGQKIDYDTYDLK
-316 NSDPEAIGSI
+316 SSDPVAIGSI

-334 AVIPTLKQRFDQPQM
+334 AVIPVLKQRFDQPQM
-349 KTRISRTDS
+349 KARISRTDS
-358 IRKVNLKKLI
+358 IRKVNLKKLA
-368 DGGVV
+368 DGGVT

-395 KSMQESGLSIWQV
+395 KAMQESGLSIWQV
-408 LQSATIS
+408 LQSATIN
-415 PTRILDKEMVSGS
+415 PVKILDKEMVSGN
-428 ITKGKIAD
+428 IAKGKIAD

-441 EDPTKSIEN
+441 ADPTKSLEN
-450 LTAINKVFKNG
+450 LTTVNKIFKNG
-461 NVLDPENLVSITPE
+461 NVLDPESLIPITPE

-512 KGKDV
+512 KGKDE
-517 MRKSYTE
+517 MRKSYTQ
-524 MFTKLPNLHCE
+524 MFAKMPNLHCE
-535 LKGRIV
+535 LKGRII
-541 QGHIVID
+541 QRNIVID
-548 RESVSGIRSN
+548 RESVSGMISN
-558 TNVEATAVYEIK
+558 TKVEATAVYEIK

>member
-1 MKKLQSI
+1 MKKLLSI
-8 FFAVGLCSVSIYSQ
+8 FFAAGLCSVSLYSQ

-29 IVDVVNKKLVPAQ
+29 IVDVVNKKLIPAQ
-42 TVVINKD
+42 TVAINKD
-49 VIADVQSARKKTF
+49 VIADVQKAGKKTF

-101 LRKYVPYNREI
+101 LRKYVPYNKEI

-131 TNVIDVGS
+131 TSVIDVGA

-153 KLLPSVYMTG
+153 RLLPSVYMTG
-163 PLLTTYEPQVFIGL
+163 SLLTTYEPQVFMGL

-219 VEAEAR
+219 VEAAAR

-268 NIEDEI
+268 NIEDEV
-274 VSDSFVQLLKSGKV
+274 VSDSFVQILKSGKV

-301 NTFGQKINYNTYDLK
+301 NTFGQKIDYDRYDLK
-316 NSDPEAIGSI
+316 SSDPVAIGSI

-334 AVIPTLKQRFDQPQM
+334 AVIPVLKQRFDQPQM
-349 KTRISRTDS
+349 KARISRTDS
-358 IRKVNLKKLI
+358 IRKVNLKKLA
-368 DGGVV
+368 DGGVT
-373 IAAGTDAGNIGTQHA
+373 IAAGTDSGNIGTQHA

-395 KSMQESGLSIWQV
+395 KAMQESGLSIWQV
-408 LQSATIS
+408 LQSATIN
-415 PTRILDKEMVSGS
+415 PVKILDKEMVSGN
-428 ITKGKIAD
+428 IAKGKVAD

-441 EDPTKSIEN
+441 ADPTKSLEN
-450 LTAINKVFKNG
+450 LTTVNKIFKNG
-461 NVLDPENLVSITPE
+461 NVLDPESLIPITPE

-512 KGKDV
+512 KGKDE
-517 MRKSYTE
+517 MRKSYTQ
-524 MFTKLPNLHCE
+524 MFAKMPNLHCE
-535 LKGRIV
+535 LKGRII
-541 QGHIVID
+541 QGNIVID
-548 RESVSGIRSN
+548 RESVSGMISN
-558 TNVEATAVYEIK
+558 TKVEATAVYEIK

>member
-1 MKKLQSI
+1 MKKLLSI
-8 FFAVGLCSVSIYSQ
+8 FFVAGLCSVSIYPQ

-29 IVDVVNKKLVPAQ
+29 IVDVVNKRLIPAQ
-42 TVVINKD
+42 TVEINKD
-49 VIADVQSARKKTF
+49 IITNVQPAGKKAF
-62 PSNAI
+62 SSNALV
-67 IIDGTGKYLMPGMTD
+67 IDGTGKYLMPGMTD

-101 LRKYVPYNREI
+101 LRKYVPYNKEI
-112 EMGHQNMEA
+112 KAGHQNMEA

-126 LMAGI
+126 LMAGV
-131 TNVIDVGS
+131 TSVIDVGA

-177 KNDEPFRLVSTIED
+177 KNDEPFRLISTIED

-206 IKIWYIVSLGKEG
+206 IKIWYIVSLGKDG

-250 ERIAAQIA
+250 ERVAAQIA

-268 NIEDEI
+268 NIEDEV
-274 VSDSFVQLLKSGKV
+274 VSDSFVQLLKAGKV

-349 KTRISRTDS
+349 KARISRTDS
-358 IRKVNLKKLI
+358 IRRVNLKKLI
-368 DGGVV
+368 DGGVI

-388 SSFQNEL
+388 SSFKNEL

-415 PTRILDKEMVSGS
+415 PAKILDKEMVSGS

-441 EDPTKSIEN
+441 ADPTKSLEN

-512 KGKDV
+512 KGKDG

-541 QGHIVID
+541 QGNIVID